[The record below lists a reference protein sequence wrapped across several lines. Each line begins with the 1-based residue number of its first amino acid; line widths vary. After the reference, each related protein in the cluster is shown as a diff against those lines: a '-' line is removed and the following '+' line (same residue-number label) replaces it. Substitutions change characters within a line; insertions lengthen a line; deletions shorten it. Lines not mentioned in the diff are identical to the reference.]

1 MWFVST
7 QPPYGTLMPQS
18 GRRPQH
24 QKRPWCHVGS
34 NVWFPRKE
42 TSIDGHQGAIT
53 VIAAIRGTTFME
65 YELRVPSS
73 PQSAL
78 ILADRIVLPHLSVN
92 SAMNLP
98 KSAGEL
104 TNAVLPKSASR
115 AFIFGSASTTL
126 ISLLSLSTISVGVFR
141 GAPIPCQPLAS

>member
-1 MWFVST
+1 MAHGLTTAGGAV
-7 QPPYGTLMPQS
+7 
-18 GRRPQH
+18 RRT
-24 QKRPWCHVGS
+24 G
-34 NVWFPRKE
+34 
-42 TSIDGHQGAIT
+42 
-53 VIAAIRGTTFME
+53 FME
-65 YELRVPSS
+65 YELRVPSSS

-78 ILADRIVLPHLSVN
+78 ILADRIILPHLSVN

-104 TNAVLPKSASR
+104 TNGVLPKSASR
-115 AFIFGSASTTL
+115 AFIFGSASTAL